1 MATHNAKAGS
11 TVPLSPR
18 LAASTDMGT
27 MQTHFMEADIRRSAW
42 AKGVK
47 PLYNTLQERL

>member
-11 TVPLSPR
+11 QPR
-18 LAASTDMGT
+18 LTWARCN
-27 MQTHFMEADIRRSAW
+27 THFMEADIRRSAW